1 MNGPRSGQLISTR
14 LYCSS
19 EPGFEIPGVEND
31 IAKVSSDDFRRLP
44 IAASAIASQPD
55 GFSLRNGHAH
65 MYASSEIQD
74 FNITLFDQDVRV
86 KAIPMSYV
94 WAYGDGTSRT
104 LDFPGEPRPN
114 HSFEDETPSS
124 HVYQETGDF
133 TVGMSTRFR
142 GEYSTEGGPWTPI
155 PGVATVPSESM
166 VMSVWRTKKL
176 LVSTNCI
183 SNPRGPGCNS
193 PFDE

>member
-1 MNGPRSGQLISTR
+1 M
-14 LYCSS
+14 
-19 EPGFEIPGVEND
+19 
-31 IAKVSSDDFRRLP
+31 
-44 IAASAIASQPD
+44 
-55 GFSLRNGHAH
+55 
-65 MYASSEIQD
+65 
-74 FNITLFDQDVRV
+74 